1 MVFVIPDNE
10 PNITEST
17 INELPPSNS
26 YDKKIF
32 LDEFTERSKTLIESM
47 NKQSYHIDETQLKTI
62 ITKKINNKVIKEQ
75 SYVMTEISDFIYVIQ
90 NDVSSVSTI
99 LNKWEEKV
107 IKMLILDLYIYK
119 LTSFKLHEYDD
130 TLNLYGQLNDTKGF
144 AIYEIKFQYMY
155 MKSNIGISVT

>member
-10 PNITEST
+10 PNITES
-17 INELPPSNS
+17 PSNS
-26 YDKKIF
+26 YDKKTF

-47 NKQSYHIDETQLKTI
+47 NKQSYHIDENQLKTI
-62 ITKKINNKVIKEQ
+62 ITKKINKVIYNKVIIEQ

-130 TLNLYGQLNDTKGF
+130 TLNLYGKLNDTKGF

-155 MKSNIGISVT
+155 MK